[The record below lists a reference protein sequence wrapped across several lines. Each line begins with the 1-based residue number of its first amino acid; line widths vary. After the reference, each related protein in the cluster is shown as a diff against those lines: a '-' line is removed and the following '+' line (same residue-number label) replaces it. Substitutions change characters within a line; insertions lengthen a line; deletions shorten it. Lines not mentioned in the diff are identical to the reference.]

1 MNNLKKYTGLI
12 GWIFLCALA
21 GVIGAYF
28 EPGSWYQTIAKPS
41 FTPPNW
47 LFPVVWPILYVCM
60 GVAAWLIW
68 KDYGFSESRRALKW
82 FGLQLVLNAGWSWLF
97 FDRHSIATALGEI
110 LLLWV
115 AIIFTVLLFWNKNKW
130 AGGLMIPYLI
140 WVSFAAA
147 LNFSIWQLN

>member
-1 MNNLKKYTGLI
+1 
-12 GWIFLCALA
+12 
-21 GVIGAYF
+21 
-28 EPGSWYQTIAKPS
+28 
-41 FTPPNW
+41 
-47 LFPVVWPILYVCM
+47 M

-68 KDYGFSESRRALKW
+68 KDYGLCESRRALKW

-97 FDRHSIATALGEI
+97 FGRHSIATALGEI